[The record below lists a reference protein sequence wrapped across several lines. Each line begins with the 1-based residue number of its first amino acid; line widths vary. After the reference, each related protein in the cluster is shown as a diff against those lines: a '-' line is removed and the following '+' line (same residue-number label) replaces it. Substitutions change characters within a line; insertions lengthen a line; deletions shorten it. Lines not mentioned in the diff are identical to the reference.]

1 MQLVEA
7 LCVHKQ
13 TGSKCHFLW
22 GSFMEMN
29 NMLIYGDDFPEC
41 CKTAINF
48 DASMA
53 NGVGGVIYH

>member
-7 LCVHKQ
+7 LCVHKPVQ
-13 TGSKCHFLW
+13 NVTFLW
-22 GSFMEMN
+22 GSFREMN
-29 NMLIYGDDFPEC
+29 NILIYGDDFPEC

-53 NGVGGVIYH
+53 NGVGGVIYN